1 MISSETSNL
10 LGALSNDLA
19 AAIAQA
25 GQAVVAVNG
34 RRRMTSSG
42 VHWRSGVI
50 ITADHALKR
59 DEEIIVTLADGST
72 VAATLVGRD
81 GSTDLAVL
89 RLETTDLA
97 TELATAEIGD
107 TADLKVGNLV
117 LAIGRSQASGINASM
132 GVISALSGSWRTW
145 HGGQIDQFVRPDLS
159 LYPGF
164 SGGPLVD
171 IQGRVVGINTSGRH
185 NQVLTI
191 PTATVNRVIDQLL
204 QRGRIARG
212 YLGLGMQPVRL
223 PESLKTAL
231 DLPGGGVIIVS
242 IETDGP
248 ADRAGVMI
256 GDVLVAIA
264 DHPIN
269 DIQDVHAL
277 LDPDW
282 VGQPTPARLVR
293 GGTTI
298 DLTITIGER
307 PRQEG

>member
-34 RRRMTSSG
+34 RRRMASSG

-59 DEEIIVTLADGST
+59 DEEITVTLADGST

-89 RLETTDLA
+89 RLETTELA
-97 TELATAEIGD
+97 TELATAEIGN

-117 LAIGRSQASGINASM
+117 LAIGRSQESGINASM

-231 DLPGGGVIIVS
+231 NLPGGGVIIVS

-264 DHPIN
+264 DNPIN

-277 LDPDW
+277 LDPDR
-282 VGQPTPARLVR
+282 VGQPTTARLVR